1 MIEVPIACHIEAIDP
16 AERERHFELVT
27 GWRDAIEKVE
37 ELPTGFAFRF
47 PAQTAILM
55 GLAEFIGRERLC
67 CPFFH
72 FEIVVEANG
81 GSIWLRLMGGED
93 VKTFVQDNLLDSS
106 P

>member
-1 MIEVPIACHIEAIDP
+1 
-16 AERERHFELVT
+16 
-27 GWRDAIEKVE
+27 
-37 ELPTGFAFRF
+37 
-47 PAQTAILM
+47 M

-106 P
+106 L